1 MILCIITSEIMKPF
15 LIVLIFCSF
24 LFKNEVSG
32 QYRTKVPGQPNR
44 ISHDLGLSA
53 GFTTGIGLAYRLW
66 YSKFGAQVSF
76 LPFNNGRTE
85 FYSGALSI
93 MYAFHATDMHR
104 FFMYQ
109 GNHFMSYNRF
119 KQYEPFVLPTET
131 RNTIQKRHIHNGIGF
146 GYEFFENEG
155 NPSRFGFSIQGGIAA
170 YNNFTRSHFTAETS
184 FMYRFH

>member
-1 MILCIITSEIMKPF
+1 MKPC
-15 LIVLIFCSF
+15 LIVLIFSIF
-24 LFKNEVSG
+24 LFNSEVSG
-32 QYRTKVPGQPNR
+32 QYRTQVPGQPNR

-66 YSKFGAQVSF
+66 YSRLGGQVAF

-109 GNHFMSYNRF
+109 GNHFVSNTRYAR
-119 KQYEPFVLPTET
+119 YEPFPVSGSTVNN
-131 RNTIQKRHIHNGIGF
+131 RYIHNGFGF

-155 NPSRFGFSIQGGIAA
+155 NPSRFGFSVQGGLAA
-170 YNNFTRSHFTAETS
+170 YNSFTRAHFTAETS